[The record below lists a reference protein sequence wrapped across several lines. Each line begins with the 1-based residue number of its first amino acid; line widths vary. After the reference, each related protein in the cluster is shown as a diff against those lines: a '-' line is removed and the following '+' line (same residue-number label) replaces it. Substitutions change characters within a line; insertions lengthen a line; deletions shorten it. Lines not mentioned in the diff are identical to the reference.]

1 MARSHQ
7 APPGVEA
14 SARKYLDALPR
25 EASHPVAVQR
35 SSWRMVFVIAV
46 LVLLVSVAA
55 LGSIALSY
63 FLGQQKYNALSHH
76 LDATSE
82 AAQADPLLATVDWKG
97 LLEANPD
104 TVAWVY
110 IPNTDI
116 NYPVVRG
123 ADNEYYLSHD
133 FDGTQGWLA
142 SFGTVFMDY
151 RDVPDWT
158 DQAYF
163 FYGHHMND
171 GSMFADIAAMAD
183 QGFFDSAR
191 TIYLY
196 SPAGNF
202 KLRSYS
208 LIHCSADDPLVQ
220 VMFPSEEALAAYVQD
235 KMDRSIVQAGQV
247 PAADAI
253 GKSFAFSTCDNYSMG
268 RYVLF
273 SYIEETTVFN
283 LRQDAASPSG
293 NARAAGRGTSD
304 R

>member
-1 MARSHQ
+1 MARSRQ
-7 APPGVEA
+7 APAGIEA
-14 SARKYLDALPR
+14 SARKYLEALPR
-25 EASHPVAVQR
+25 EASRPVVQR

-63 FLGQQKYNALSHH
+63 FLGQQKYSALSHH

-82 AAQADPLLATVDWKG
+82 TAQADPLLATVDWKG

-123 ADNEYYLSHD
+123 TDNEYYLSHD

-142 SFGTVFMDY
+142 NFGTVFMDY
-151 RDVPDWT
+151 RDVPDWS

-208 LIHCSADDPLVQ
+208 LIHCGADDPLVQ
-220 VMFPSEEALAAYVQD
+220 VMFPSEDALAAYVQD
-235 KMDRSIVQAGQV
+235 KMDRSIVQTGQV

>member
-1 MARSHQ
+1 MAPSHQ
-7 APPGVEA
+7 VSPGIDA
-14 SARKYLDALPR
+14 SARKYLEALPR
-25 EASHPVAVQR
+25 EPSQPVVQR

-46 LVLLVSVAA
+46 LVLLVSVTA

-63 FLGQQKYNALSHH
+63 FMGQQKYNALSHH

-82 AAQADPLLATVDWKG
+82 AAQEDPLLATVDWKG

-104 TVAWVY
+104 TVAWIY

-123 ADNEYYLSHD
+123 TDNEYYLSHD

-142 SFGTVFMDY
+142 NFGTVFMDY

-171 GSMFADIAAMAD
+171 GSMFADIASMAD

-208 LIHCSADDPLVQ
+208 LVHCGADDPLVQ
-220 VMFPSEEALAAYVQD
+220 VMFPSAAAMADYVQD
-235 KMDRSIVQAGQV
+235 KMDRSIVDAGEV
-247 PAADAI
+247 PAADAVK
-253 GKSFAFSTCDNYSMG
+253 KSFAFSTCDNYSMG

-273 SYIEETTVFN
+273 SYIEKTTVFN
-283 LRQDAASPSG
+283 LRQDTAASSG
-293 NARAAGRGTSD
+293 AAGAKGQGTAS